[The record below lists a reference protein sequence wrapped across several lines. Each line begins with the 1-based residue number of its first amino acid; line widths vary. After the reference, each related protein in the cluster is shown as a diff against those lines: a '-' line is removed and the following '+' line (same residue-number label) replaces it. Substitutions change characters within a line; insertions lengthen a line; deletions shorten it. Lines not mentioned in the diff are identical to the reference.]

1 MNVFLLFIR
10 STGKALNALAVLIV
24 SVLLLSAPISA
35 EQQINVA
42 VTDFVGGD
50 SETGR
55 MVGQIIEGA
64 LASVPGVT
72 VVDRG
77 HMEQILKEQRLNIS
91 GFVDMSSLS
100 SNEVGSL
107 CQVGQLVGAS
117 HLVTGAYS
125 LTSQQF
131 VLTINLVS
139 IATGVIE
146 DSTVAASPSDEYFAS
161 VLSASNRFA
170 GKIAGKSLDPMSLF
184 GKLELIVNVEWNG
197 GELQCDP
204 RTDLKNRIEQ
214 ASGLAV
220 VSRDITG
227 QQMAGTLTTMFK
239 DDMAVQGGVKAYAS
253 GMNPILLVNFQPI
266 PGPVSGNL
274 IKYKTRMYWAAYY
287 PALGGAVVHGVV
299 DTNGFGSGVSDSQ
312 AVSQA
317 VNLTYDVFTTD
328 NLYKIVGD
336 FGSAGSRTIT
346 LVVKG
351 VTKQDHLSFIGI
363 LKNEFKLANFDFDRF
378 TGGNSTIKFSFS
390 GSIDDLKDAFLA
402 NGKLKLESFDYESL
416 TFRKVI

>member
-1 MNVFLLFIR
+1 MNVMKCVCRSIGGLSFILLTMI
-10 STGKALNALAVLIV
+10 GCI
-24 SVLLLSAPISA
+24 LLVQHPVGAT
-35 EQQINVA
+35 EQINVA
-42 VTDFVGGD
+42 VTDFVGSD

-64 LASVPGVT
+64 LASVPNVT

-77 HMEQILKEQRLNIS
+77 HLEQILKEQRLNIS

-107 CQVGQLVGAS
+107 CQVGQLAGAT

-170 GKIAGKSLDPMSLF
+170 GKIAGKSLDPSSLF

-204 RTDLKNRIEQ
+204 RTDLKSRIEQ

-220 VSRDITG
+220 ISRDITG

-239 DDMAVQGGVKAYAS
+239 DDLAVEGGIKAYAS

-266 PGPVSGNL
+266 PGPASGNL
-274 IKYKTRMYWAAYY
+274 VKYKARMYWAAYY

-299 DTNGFGSGVSDSQ
+299 ETNGFGSGMDDAQ

-317 VNLTYDVFTTD
+317 VSLTYDMFTTN

-336 FGSAGSRTIT
+336 FGSVGNRTIT
-346 LVVKG
+346 LVVNG
-351 VTKQDHLSFIGI
+351 GTKQDHMSYMGI
-363 LKNEFKLANFDFDRF
+363 LKNELGVSSIDYERF
-378 TGGNSTIKFSFS
+378 TGGVSTFKFSYS
-390 GSIDDLKDAFLA
+390 GSIDEIKEAFLA
-402 NGKLKLESFDYESL
+402 NGKLKLSSFDNESL